1 MKFYTISHDPSN
13 GGHCD
18 YYSTDNMCLAYITI
32 SKNFI
37 YVYGIIYPSTVPIRF
52 TSLDTAKSF
61 VSEELNKQ
69 GYTLL
74 PQKLEILL

>member
-13 GGHCD
+13 GGHYD

-37 YVYGIIYPSTVPIRF
+37 YVYGPLSLSYRRF